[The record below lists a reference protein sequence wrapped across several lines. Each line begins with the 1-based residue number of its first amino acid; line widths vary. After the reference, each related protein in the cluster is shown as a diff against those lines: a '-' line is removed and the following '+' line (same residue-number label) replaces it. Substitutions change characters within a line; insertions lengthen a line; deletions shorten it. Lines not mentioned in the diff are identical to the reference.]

1 MPRILQSTHRAGRLT
16 GIVLLVGVA
25 AFAAAVLLGEPCR
38 GVADNGDFFRVT
50 RPAGIE
56 PLEPQPRRPGL
67 FVQCSYAV
75 GSADL
80 GELFTSAAL
89 FAWAAK
95 HVPFPATPGT
105 MALQQMGTL
114 WLALWLLL
122 VAALVRAGAP
132 LPGLVAVFVVLADP
146 GYLLF
151 WNSFY
156 GDAALLFALA
166 GSVALLS
173 HWAAEPTRLARPPR
187 GRLLAWSA
195 VLVALGFVGSWS
207 KMQYLLFAT
216 VLALALAPLLVGP
229 PAARRRLAGAALA
242 LLLVAVAAG
251 WHFVLGGG
259 PRFPWANNYHAV
271 FAGIAQV
278 AAEPDEALAAVG
290 VPERFRDLPRRD
302 VFGRVA
308 PDHPVHAELA
318 DLSRLRLLGLYA
330 GDPQALAGVASR
342 VQAEMARLRTHTR
355 GNHPRTA
362 ERPRRTVDD
371 PPWRFGRVRHR
382 LLGPRPWLLWPLL
395 ALTTLACAAAPFR
408 GAPAAA
414 RTAPFLLLLLWFS
427 SQVVAVVLG
436 DGFVAFE
443 QHLVGARL
451 ALDLLL
457 ALGLVELGRLGLQLI
472 GRGRRRS
479 RELRGAPDGAP
490 AAAAG

>member
-1 MPRILQSTHRAGRLT
+1 MRPAQERRGAPVVELT
-16 GIVLLVGVA
+16 GIVLLLAVA

-56 PLEPQPRRPGL
+56 PLEAPPRRPGL

-75 GSADL
+75 GAADL
-80 GELFTSAAL
+80 GELFSSAAL
-89 FAWAAK
+89 LAWAAK
-95 HVPFPATPGT
+95 HLPFPAAPGT
-105 MALQQMGTL
+105 MALRQMGAL

-122 VAALVRAGAP
+122 VLALVRAGAP
-132 LPGLVAVFVVLADP
+132 PAALVAVSVVLADP

-173 HWAAEPTRLARPPR
+173 LWAAEPTRLARLPR
-187 GRLLAWSA
+187 GRWLAWAA
-195 VLVALGFVGSWS
+195 VPVALGFVGSWS
-207 KMQYLLFAT
+207 KMQYLLFAA
-216 VLALALAPLLVGP
+216 VVALALAPLLAA
-229 PAARRRLAGAALA
+229 PAARRRLAGAALV
-242 LLLVAVAAG
+242 LLLVAAAAG
-251 WHFVLGGG
+251 WHFLLGGG
-259 PRFPWANNYHAV
+259 PRFPWANDYHAV

-308 PDHPVHAELA
+308 PDHPVLAELA
-318 DLSRLRLLGLYA
+318 DLSRLRLLGIYA
-330 GDPQALAGVASR
+330 GDPHALAGVASR

-362 ERPRRTVDD
+362 RHPRRAVDD

-395 ALTTLACAAAPFR
+395 ALAALACAAAFFR

-457 ALGLVELGRLGLQLI
+457 ALGLVELGRLGLQLVR
-472 GRGRRRS
+472 RGRRRS
-479 RELRGAPDGAP
+479 PELRGEP
-490 AAAAG
+490 AGAAG

>member
-1 MPRILQSTHRAGRLT
+1 MPRILPNSPRADRLT
-16 GIVLLVGVA
+16 GIVLLLGVS

-56 PLEPQPRRPGL
+56 PPEPPPRRLGL
-67 FVQCSYAV
+67 FVQCTYAV

-80 GELFTSAAL
+80 GELFSSAAL

-95 HVPFPATPGT
+95 HVPFPAVPGT
-105 MALQQMGTL
+105 MALQQMGEL
-114 WLALWLLL
+114 WLALWVLL
-122 VAALVRAGAP
+122 VIALVRAGTP
-132 LPGLVAVFVVLADP
+132 LPALVAVFVVLADP

-173 HWAAEPTRLARPPR
+173 LWAAEPTRLARLPR
-187 GRLLAWSA
+187 GRWLAWAA
-195 VLVALGFVGSWS
+195 VLVVLGFVGSWS
-207 KMQYLLFAT
+207 KMQYLLFAA
-216 VLALALAPLLVGP
+216 VLALALAPL
-229 PAARRRLAGAALA
+229 AAAPSVRRRLTSAALVLA
-242 LLLVAVAAG
+242 LVATAAG
-251 WHFVLGGG
+251 WHFFLGGG

-290 VPERFRDLPRRD
+290 VSERFRHLPRRD

-318 DLSRLRLLGLYA
+318 GLSRLRLLGLYA
-330 GDPQALAGVASR
+330 GDPHALAGVASR

-362 ERPRRTVDD
+362 ERPRKTVDD
-371 PPWRFGRVRHR
+371 PPWRFGRLRHR

-395 ALTTLACAAAPFR
+395 ALAVLACAAAPFR
-408 GAPAAA
+408 GAAAAA

-443 QHLVGARL
+443 QHLVGARF

-457 ALGLVELGRLGLQLI
+457 ALGLVELVRLVLQLVR
-472 GRGRRRS
+472 RGRRRS
-479 RELRGAPDGAP
+479 PDPRGDP
-490 AAAAG
+490 ASDSAGAAG